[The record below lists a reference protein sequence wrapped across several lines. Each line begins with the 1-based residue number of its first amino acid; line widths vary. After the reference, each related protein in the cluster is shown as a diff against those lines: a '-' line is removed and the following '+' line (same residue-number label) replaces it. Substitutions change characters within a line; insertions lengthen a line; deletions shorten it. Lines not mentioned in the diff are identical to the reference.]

1 MTGRLYVCRACGQ
14 LSGRRQFCACAGCCV
29 IARSSAR
36 GTWAQRAR
44 GERIPSMEQRG
55 YGPEPRRL
63 RAEVARVVEAGRALC
78 ARCGGSIAPGT
89 RWDLDHSDDRM
100 GYIGPSHVR
109 CNRATAGGRKGQGQ
123 EDAARGVVSR
133 LW

>member
-1 MTGRLYVCRACGQ
+1 MPCVRPAVWAPAVLRLCRVLRDRAFE
-14 LSGRRQFCACAGCCV
+14 R
-29 IARSSAR
+29 ARY
-36 GTWAQRAR
+36 WAQRAR